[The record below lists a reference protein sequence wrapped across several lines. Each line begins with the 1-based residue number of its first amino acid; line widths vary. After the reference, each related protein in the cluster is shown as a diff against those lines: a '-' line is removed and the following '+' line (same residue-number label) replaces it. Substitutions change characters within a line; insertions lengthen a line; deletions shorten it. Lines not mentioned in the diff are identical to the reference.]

1 MNCHSKGSEQY
12 THACTHARTHAH
24 LTALCPGL
32 PRWAGTRM
40 VKPIWILL
48 KQETVSGSDISWAIC
63 KSARHSRQITTPAT
77 HHSVFYRPDALPI
90 AQPTASKHWR
100 QVLNSI
106 VRIFYFELYYTLYS
120 GKNISDA
127 TVPEACGP
135 SGMPD
140 LYGHHWCCWQLAVV
154 LSAQVDTARHTAYSC
169 CSSIDCNSLEQCGV
183 AAS

>member
-12 THACTHARTHAH
+12 THTHTHTHTHTRYQNGKTNVDFTEAR
-24 LTALCPGL
+24 
-32 PRWAGTRM
+32 
-40 VKPIWILL
+40 
-48 KQETVSGSDISWAIC
+48 DSWAIC

-77 HHSVFYRPDALPI
+77 HHSVFYRPDALPV